1 MDSSARHQRLTD
13 IYLEA
18 CDLQGEER
26 ISYLDQACGDDL
38 SLREEVEAMLATHS
52 ESDTGLDGLLAD
64 EPTILRDLLTD
75 LNKAKLPSHIG
86 GYRVVKELGRGGF
99 GTVYLAIR
107 DSGGL
112 EERVA
117 LKVLHEGHNSP
128 EMLHR
133 FQRENRILV
142 ALSHPNIARRIDGGT
157 TEDGRPFFVMEY
169 IDGEPLDQW
178 CDGNRLGLVDRLRVT
193 QTILDAVQE
202 VHNHGIVHRDI
213 KCSNVLLDISR
224 TIAKVSDFGL
234 AHVRST
240 AHRTEG
246 PRGPSRR
253 T

>member
-1 MDSSARHQRLTD
+1 
-13 IYLEA
+13 
-18 CDLQGEER
+18 
-26 ISYLDQACGDDL
+26 
-38 SLREEVEAMLATHS
+38 MLATHS
-52 ESDTGLDGLLAD
+52 NSGNDLDGLLEG
-64 EPTILRDLLTD
+64 EPTLLRDLLTD
-75 LNKAKLPSHIG
+75 MNKAKLPSHIG

-112 EERVA
+112 QERVA

-178 CDGNRLGLVDRLRVT
+178 CDSNRLGLVDRLRVT

-202 VHNHGIVHRDI
+202 VHNHGIVTVT
-213 KCSNVLLDISR
+213 SNQA
-224 TIAKVSDFGL
+224 TF
-234 AHVRST
+234 
-240 AHRTEG
+240 
-246 PRGPSRR
+246 
-253 T
+253 